1 MIAFKALSALL
12 AYPTEA
18 LLDALPEIAA
28 ILEQP
33 DGLGTQQR
41 KALRGLIDELATSDP
56 IDLQE
61 RYVALF
67 DRGRATSLHLFEHVH
82 GESRERGT
90 AMVDLKQVYARAG
103 LQLRGGELPDYLP
116 ALLEFM
122 SLRPRA
128 ESIEMLQDCAHIL
141 RSVGDAL
148 YARDSGYSAVFATLL
163 ALCGEAGLTKA
174 QSIEPA
180 LADEDLDKEWTDEPV
195 IFGPAAACGEAKA
208 QVAPVRFHPRER
220 STPASIPSPLGG
232 EG

>member
-1 MIAFKALSALL
+1 MIVFKALSALL
-12 AYPTEA
+12 AYPRETMLA
-18 LLDALPEIAA
+18 ALPEIAA
-28 ILEQP
+28 IIERPGVLP
-33 DGLGTQQR
+33 APQR
-41 KALRGLIDELATSDP
+41 KALHELIDELATSDP
-56 IDLQE
+56 IDQQE

-116 ALLEFM
+116 ALLEFA

-141 RSVGDAL
+141 RAIGDAVQ
-148 YARDSGYSAVFATLL
+148 ARDSLYSAVFAALL

-180 LADEDLDKEWTDEPV
+180 PADEDLDQEWTDEPV

-208 QVAPVRFHPRER
+208 QVAPIQFHPR
-220 STPASIPSPLGG
+220 GQ
-232 EG
+232 

>member
-12 AYPTEA
+12 AYPTEP
-18 LLDALPEIAA
+18 LLEALPEIAT

-33 DGLGTQQR
+33 PGLGPRQR
-41 KALRGLIDELATSDP
+41 KALRELVDELATSDP
-56 IDLQE
+56 IELQE

-67 DRGRATSLHLFEHVH
+67 DRGRTTSLHLFEHVH

-122 SLRPRA
+122 SLRPR
-128 ESIEMLQDCAHIL
+128 EEGREMLQDCAHIL
-141 RSVGDAL
+141 RGVGDAL
-148 YARDSGYSAVFATLL
+148 HARDSRYAAIFAALL
-163 ALCGEAGLTKA
+163 SLAGEPGLTRAKP
-174 QSIEPA
+174 IEPGPV
-180 LADEDLDKEWTDEPV
+180 DEDLDKEWTDEPV

-208 QVAPVRFHPRER
+208 QVAPIHFHPR
-220 STPASIPSPLGG
+220 GQ
-232 EG
+232 